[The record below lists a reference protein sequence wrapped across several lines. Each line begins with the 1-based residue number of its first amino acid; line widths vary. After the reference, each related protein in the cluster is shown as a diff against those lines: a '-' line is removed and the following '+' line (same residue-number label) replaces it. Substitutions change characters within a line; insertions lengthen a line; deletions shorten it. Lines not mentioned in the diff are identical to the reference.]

1 MKETIDIPEDLLQE
15 VMNILNSKSKSE
27 TIIKALSKIKI
38 LNERQ
43 KIHKYKG
50 KLNLDVDLDTLRS
63 RNENFC

>member
-1 MKETIDIPEDLLQE
+1 MKETIDIPEDLLQD

-27 TIIKALSKIKI
+27 TIIKALSKIKT